1 MGMIGL
7 AEGQIF
13 SCEGL
18 LVLAREDTFLALNC
32 LGIKL
37 WLDGCLE
44 VESSK
49 VVIMLGESLHN
60 FGGDQ
65 FG

>member
-1 MGMIGL
+1 MGVIGL
-7 AEGQIF
+7 AEGEIF

-18 LVLAREDTFLALNC
+18 LVLAREDTGLALNC

-37 WLDGCLE
+37 RLDGCLE
-44 VESSK
+44 VEPSK
-49 VVIMLGESLHN
+49 VVITLGESLYS

-65 FG
+65 FS